1 MDERVNELKLLTLAF
16 QIAMAQEGID
26 LKIEATDEAT
36 WFEQV
41 IAVSV
46 I

>member
-1 MDERVNELKLLTLAF
+1 MDERVNELKLHTVAF
-16 QIAMAQEGID
+16 QIAMAREGID
-26 LKIEATDEAT
+26 MKIEATDEAT
-36 WFEQV
+36 WFEQG